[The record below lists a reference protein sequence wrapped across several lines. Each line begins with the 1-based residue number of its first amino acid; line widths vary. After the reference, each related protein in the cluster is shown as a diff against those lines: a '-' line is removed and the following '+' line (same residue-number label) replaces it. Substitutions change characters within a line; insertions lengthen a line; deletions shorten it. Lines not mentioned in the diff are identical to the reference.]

1 LYILGG
7 GKEEMKERTFNSIKS
22 VQAVFLYLVS
32 VFLVSLS
39 FTSIAPMGTPQF
51 WGWLALAF
59 VISSLQIVFIIKIKT
74 SKKSG
79 IDTWKTT
86 LGLVFGYLL
95 FTIIMFN
102 GSLSFIVNTIDQKS
116 KQVKTS
122 TLAVD
127 TNIDFIK
134 EEIDSLKK
142 INAQH
147 QKSINEDL
155 LPKNLIT
162 SVERLNKI
170 IQENE
175 VKITELQ
182 SQLTVALEKVSSTN
196 KQEAITTDTFEL
208 IAKRIPLLN
217 VNGSDYQ
224 FFIMLLMSLAIEF
237 GLFISV
243 EAISKNGKLSID
255 LAETKKELNKYI
267 EALFDTD
274 GIRLISDKRIS
285 EITNIPLK
293 NCIQYKQMLQNQV
306 YNNKPLIY
314 SGKGGTKS
322 NFSKEDV
329 IKIMTFA
336 LNTQKIGE

>member
-1 LYILGG
+1 
-7 GKEEMKERTFNSIKS
+7 MKERTFNSIKS

-39 FTSIAPMGTPQF
+39 FTSIAPIGTLQF

-59 VISSLQIVFIIKIKT
+59 VVSSLQIVFIIKIKT
-74 SKKSG
+74 SKKNGTDS
-79 IDTWKTT
+79 WKSLT
-86 LGLVFGYLL
+86 GLVFGYLL

-116 KQVKTS
+116 KQVQTS
-122 TLAVD
+122 TLVVN
-127 TNIDFIK
+127 TNIDFLK

-147 QKSINEDL
+147 QKSITEDL
-155 LPKNLIT
+155 LPKNLMT

-170 IQENE
+170 ILENDA
-175 VKITELQ
+175 KIVELQ
-182 SQLTVALEKVSSTN
+182 SQLNIALEKAASTTN
-196 KQEAITTDTFEL
+196 QDVITTDTFEL

-217 VNGSDYQ
+217 VSGPDYQ
-224 FFIMLLMSLAIEF
+224 FFIMLLISLAIEF

-243 EAISKNGKLSID
+243 EAISKNGKLPID
-255 LAETKKELNKYI
+255 LIETKKELNKYI

-274 GIRLISDKRIS
+274 GVRLISDKRIS
-285 EITNIPLK
+285 EITNIPIK
-293 NCIQYKQMLQNQV
+293 NCIRYKQMLQNQM